1 MPTSHRRAHGG
12 LKNKYTRTLTLFAA
26 PLVMSTKQTVEGTL
40 DRLTAQIFHCLTVP
54 LRPLYHVVKEMTG
67 ASGSWAK
74 LVMRFTDLTGK
85 GLYAELR
92 GKSRADVLQKA
103 EPYLKAPIQVKNLKT
118 TKNNFFPHISVWGS
132 SFVGWH
138 PARIRRSF
146 RPPRPLLRRSLTLT
160 HSLTH
165 SFFTSLTHSL
175 TQHKISRLTH
185 SLTHSPHSLT
195 HSLTLP
201 EPVIQRLQKGLR
213 RALSPLGPPLSP
225 QAQYPEPPEGA
236 AASLSAVAGA
246 VPRASRRGCGAR
258 CRRWAPLALCSG
270 RRSTQSL
277 QNGAAARVVA
287 AGPPSLS
294 AVAGAVPRASR
305 KGLRRAL
312 SPLGPPRSLQWQ
324 AQYPEPPEGA
334 AARVVA
340 AGPPAVLCVTAIVI
354 CNAMVVTGCE
364 SHCNG
369 CGQDVR
375 TLCLCTTAILISI
388 VLVLAGSESHC
399 KCCEK
404 DVCGARRRRWAPLAL
419 CSGRRSTQSL
429 QKGLRRALSPLGP
442 PRSLQWQA
450 QYPEPPEGAAAHV
463 VAAGPPAVLCVT
475 AIVICKAMVVTGC
488 ESHCNGCG
496 QDVRTLCL
504 CTTAIV
510 ISIVLVL
517 AGSESHCKC
526 CEKDVC
532 EVCLC
537 TGAIVIC
544 RTSVCAARKSP
555 CKCCIEV
562 VCEVCLCA
570 AAIVICKERGLTACE
585 SHCNG
590 CGKDACKLSLRG
602 TAIVYENGEK
612 AFAADCIFAFSSRIF
627 SLTHSLTPHSLTHSL
642 TSPHLTSPHLTPPH
656 PTPLHSTPL
665 HSTPLHSTP
674 LHSTPLHSTHSL
686 TPLTHSTHSLHSLH
700 SLTHSYTPPPS
711 PPSHP
716 RPSHHHLYYTS

>member
-1 MPTSHRRAHGG
+1 MGKRRGG
-12 LKNKYTRTLTLFAA
+12 GRCSG
-26 PLVMSTKQTVEGTL
+26 PGW
-40 DRLTAQIFHCLTVP
+40 AQERKAKSFFLGIQRECLASKVP
-54 LRPLYHVVKEMTG
+54 AGEAVRDCGRSCADCGLG
-67 ASGSWAK
+67 ALARQI
-74 LVMRFTDLTGK
+74 L
-85 GLYAELR
+85 
-92 GKSRADVLQKA
+92 
-103 EPYLKAPIQVKNLKT
+103 
-118 TKNNFFPHISVWGS
+118 FPHISVWGS

-165 SFFTSLTHSL
+165 SLILHITHSLTDTTQDLTTHSLTHSL
-175 TQHKISRLTH
+175 TPLT
-185 SLTHSPHSLT
+185 HSLT

-225 QAQYPEPPEGA
+225 QAQCPEPPEGA
-236 AASLSAVAGA
+236 AARVVAAGPPSLSAVAGA

-324 AQYPEPPEGA
+324 AHYPEPPEGA

-369 CGQDVR
+369 CGQD
-375 TLCLCTTAILISI
+375 LCTTAIVISI

-404 DVCGARRRRWAPLAL
+404 DVCGARCRRWAPLAL

-450 QYPEPPEGAAAHV
+450 QYPEPPEGAAARV
-463 VAAGPPAVLCVT
+463 VAAGPPAVLCAT

-627 SLTHSLTPHSLTHSL
+627 SLTHSLTHSSLTH
-642 TSPHLTSPHLTPPH
+642 SPHLTSPH

-665 HSTPLHSTP
+665 HSTPLHSPP

-686 TPLTHSTHSLHSLH
+686 THSTYSLH
-700 SLTHSYTPPPS
+700 SLTPLTHSLIHTSSLPSFSSSSITSSLILHVLAQPPHIPS
-711 PPSHP
+711 LLTLRS
-716 RPSHHHLYYTS
+716 